1 MTRGRGLTAHLVDGS
16 KTSLGL
22 PLQVTHDELVSSRKK
37 MRTILP
43 FSAAALVVVLCGC
56 ASTSLENTWKDP
68 KYSGGPL
75 SKVLVV
81 GVSTQ
86 ASVRR
91 VFEDT
96 FARALT
102 LQGAQAVASYTLIP
116 EDGQIPEEALQ
127 KAAVQAGVDG
137 VLISRLVG
145 RKSDVYVSGP
155 LPPPTFGM
163 GRGYYGHYSGAWV
176 GYYEPPTVQTTD
188 YVIAE
193 TTLFRTGA
201 PEPVWSATSRSLEL
215 GDVRKA
221 TEGFAKT
228 MIAALKK
235 EGLI

>member
-1 MTRGRGLTAHLVDGS
+1 
-16 KTSLGL
+16 
-22 PLQVTHDELVSSRKK
+22 
-37 MRTILP
+37 MRSTILFFAP
-43 FSAAALVVVLCGC
+43 ALVVVLCAC
-56 ASTSLENTWKDP
+56 ASTSLDNTWKDP
-68 KYSGGPL
+68 KYSGGPV

-91 VFEDT
+91 AFEDT
-96 FARALT
+96 FAQALT

-116 EDGQIPEEALQ
+116 EDNQIPEEALQ
-127 KAAVQAGVDG
+127 KAAAQAGVDA

-145 RKSDVYVSGP
+145 RKTDVYVSGS
-155 LPPPTFGM
+155 PPPPAFGM
-163 GRGYYGHYSGAWV
+163 RRGYYGYYTGAWV
-176 GYYEPPTVQTTD
+176 GYYEPATVQTTD

-193 TTLFRTGA
+193 TTLFRTGS

-215 GDVRKA
+215 SDVRKA